1 MEPRSGPLVS
11 FSRRPSRMQHRS
23 VTLRDVAQQ
32 CDVSIATVSAVVN
45 GAAWVSEETRERVQ
59 HVVDGLGYR
68 PNQLARGLKTRRGYA
83 VGVIVSDLTNP
94 FFTEI
99 VRGLSH
105 ALRETG
111 TSLLLCDSDHRF
123 EIGDLN
129 LRMLFEGHVVGVVLV
144 GYTVREA
151 ALRAYARRQ
160 RRVPVIAIE
169 RDFDID
175 GVSCLLTDSEKGAH
189 TMTRHLIEQDFKRI
203 AMITGPHEGPG
214 STTYGR
220 AQRFEGY
227 RRALRDAGL
236 AVDPQLVAE
245 GNFRYSGGRE
255 AMWRLLSLSER
266 PDAVFASN
274 DMMALG
280 AMEAAREAGLRV
292 PDDIALAGW
301 DDIAVAALIT
311 PALTTVA
318 MPKRQLGAAAAELL
332 ALQVPESGRREAV
345 RRIFDAELVVRQSSL
360 GSSVAQI

>member
-1 MEPRSGPLVS
+1 
-11 FSRRPSRMQHRS
+11 MQHRS
-23 VTLRDVAQQ
+23 VTLRDVAEH

-45 GAAWVSEETRERVQ
+45 RATWVSEETRQRVQ
-59 HVVDGLGYR
+59 GVVDGLGYR

-111 TSLLLCDSDHRF
+111 NSLLLCDSDHQF

-144 GYTVREA
+144 GDTVREDT
-151 ALRAYARRQ
+151 LRAYTRRQ

-169 RDFDID
+169 RDYDID
-175 GVSCLLTDSEKGAH
+175 GVSCLLTDSEQGAY
-189 TMTRHLIEQDFKRI
+189 TITRHLIDQEFKRI

-220 AQRFEGY
+220 AQRVDGY
-227 RRALRDAGL
+227 RRALREAGRVVDAR
-236 AVDPQLVAE
+236 LVAE

-255 AMWRLLSLSER
+255 AMQRLLSVSDR

-301 DDIAVAALIT
+301 DDISVAALMT

-332 ALQVPESGRREAV
+332 IRQIPHGANHEEV
-345 RRIFDAELVVRQSSL
+345 RQKFPVDLVVRQSSL
-360 GSSVAQI
+360 SSAPARI